1 MDQKQLEQAVEKRRT
16 FAIISHPDAGKTTI
30 TEQLLLFGGVVR
42 SAGTVKAKKTGNFAK
57 SDWMEIEKKRGIS
70 VTSSVMQFDYDDKR
84 VVILDTPGHEDF
96 SEDTYRTLMA
106 VDSAVMVIDSAKGI
120 EPQTKK
126 LFQIC
131 KMRGIPIFTFI
142 NKLDRDGREPL
153 DLTAELEEVLGIEA
167 YAMNW
172 PIGMG
177 KGFKGIYDRF
187 NNRIE
192 LYRSENEGE
201 SFLELDENGE
211 IKGNH
216 PLKQES
222 IYRQVL
228 EEIELVKGAGSEFDE
243 EKIEKGELT
252 PVFFGSALTNF
263 GVKTFLDAY
272 LQFAPAPAKHRT
284 EEGNFVEP
292 KDEEFSGFVFKIQA
306 NMNPNHRDRIAFV
319 RICSGEFDRGMD
331 VTLQRT
337 GKKIRLS
344 NSTQFMADSREV
356 VETAVAGDIIGL
368 YDTGNFQI
376 GDTIYLGKK
385 KVKFEKLPQ
394 FTPELFVHVRA
405 KNVMKQK
412 SFHKGI
418 EQLVQEG
425 AVQLYQS
432 YSTGDYILGAVGQLQ
447 FEVFQFRMANEY
459 NSEVVMEPMGK
470 KIARWIAPEQL
481 DEKMSSSRNLLVKDR
496 QGNPLFLF
504 ENEFSERWFKDK
516 YPDVELTSKL

>member
-1 MDQKQLEQAVEKRRT
+1 M
-16 FAIISHPDAGKTTI
+16 
-30 TEQLLLFGGVVR
+30 
-42 SAGTVKAKKTGNFAK
+42 
-57 SDWMEIEKKRGIS
+57 
-70 VTSSVMQFDYDDKR
+70 
-84 VVILDTPGHEDF
+84 
-96 SEDTYRTLMA
+96 
-106 VDSAVMVIDSAKGI
+106 
-120 EPQTKK
+120 
-126 LFQIC
+126 
-131 KMRGIPIFTFI
+131 
-142 NKLDRDGREPL
+142 
-153 DLTAELEEVLGIEA
+153 TAELEEVLGIDA

-177 KGFKGIYDRF
+177 KGLKGIYDIY
-187 NNRIE
+187 NDRIE
-192 LYRSENEGE
+192 LYRSETDGQK
-201 SFLELDENGE
+201 FLELDENGE
-211 IKGNH
+211 IKGDD
-216 PLKQES
+216 PLKEDS
-222 IYRQVL
+222 IYQQVL
-228 EEIELVKGAGSEFDE
+228 EEVELVKDAGNEFDE
-243 EKIEKGELT
+243 EKIANGQLT

-272 LQFAPAPAKHRT
+272 LQFAPAPAAHKT
-284 EEGNFVEP
+284 QAGGEIEP
-292 KDEEFSGFVFKIQA
+292 ADPTFSGFIFKIQA

-331 VTLQRT
+331 VFLNRT

-344 NSTQFMADSREV
+344 NSTQFMADTRET

-376 GDTIYLGKK
+376 GDTIYTGKK
-385 KVKFEKLPQ
+385 AIEFEKLPQ
-394 FTPELFVHVRA
+394 FTPELFARVTA

-418 EQLVQEG
+418 QQLVQEG

-459 NSEVVMEPMGK
+459 NSEVVMTPMGN
-470 KIARWIAPEQL
+470 KIARWIDPEQL

-496 QGNPLFLF
+496 QGAPLFLF

-516 YPDVELTSKL
+516 YPDVKLTAKL